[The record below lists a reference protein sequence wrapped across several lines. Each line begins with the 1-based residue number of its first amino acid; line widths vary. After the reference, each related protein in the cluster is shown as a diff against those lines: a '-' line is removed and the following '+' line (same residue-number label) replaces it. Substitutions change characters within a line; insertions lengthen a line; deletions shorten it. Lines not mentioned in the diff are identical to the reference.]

1 MCNMHWGTRKYSI
14 FRTLAPELSWK
25 GMLFGCE
32 LDGRIIL
39 DWILRVKGRVAAHW
53 IGLAYQASVVA
64 LTDLQV
70 L

>member
-1 MCNMHWGTRKYSI
+1 MGVS
-14 FRTLAPELSWK
+14 
-25 GMLFGCE
+25 

-39 DWILRVKGRVAAHW
+39 DWILRVLGRVAAHW

-64 LTDLQV
+64 VTDLQV